1 VAHYR
6 GHVNRARAFHTLTAV
21 VALVALVLQLV
32 QVAKGSV
39 VLVDAHPPGLVDRLL
54 RYFAYFTIQSNILV
68 LVTAAQLAQDPARD
82 GRAWRVVR
90 TAAISGITVTGLV
103 HWFLLRKLLDLHGAD
118 YLADRMLHLVVP
130 ILAVL
135 GWLVFGPRPRID
147 WGVCLRA
154 ALWPLAWLVV
164 ILGQA
169 VGTGWYPYPFLD
181 HDRHGWG
188 YVLGVCVGIL
198 VLFFVVFAALREYD
212 RRMRPDPARAG
223 STAVTGS

>member
-1 VAHYR
+1 VH
-6 GHVNRARAFHTLTAV
+6 RARAFHALTAV

-32 QVAKGSV
+32 QVARGSV

-54 RYFAYFTIQSNILV
+54 RYLAYFTIQSNLLV
-68 LVTAAQLAQDPARD
+68 LVTAAQLAREPLRD
-82 GRAWRVVR
+82 GPAWRVVR

-135 GWLVFGPRPRID
+135 GWLVLGPRPRID

-154 ALWPLAWLVV
+154 AVWPLAWLVV
-164 ILGQA
+164 ILLQA
-169 VGTGWYPYPFLD
+169 AATGWYPYPFLD
-181 HDRHGWG
+181 HNTHGWG
-188 YVLGVCVGIL
+188 RVLVVCVGIF
-198 VLFFVVFAALREYD
+198 VLFFLVFAVLRDYD
-212 RRMRPDPARAG
+212 RRMRPAPTPPAPETAG
-223 STAVTGS
+223 LTGS

>member
-1 VAHYR
+1 
-6 GHVNRARAFHTLTAV
+6 VNRARAFHALTAV

-54 RYFAYFTIQSNILV
+54 RYVAYFTIQSNVLV
-68 LVTAAQLAQDPARD
+68 LVTTARLARDPLRD

-90 TAAISGITVTGLV
+90 AAAISGITVTGLV
-103 HWFLLRKLLDLHGAD
+103 HWFLLRRLLDLHGAD

-135 GWLVFGPRPRID
+135 GWLVLGPRPRID

-154 ALWPLAWLVV
+154 AVWPLAWLVV

-169 VGTGWYPYPFLD
+169 AATGWYPYPFLD
-181 HDRHGWG
+181 HATHGWG
-188 YVLGVCVGIL
+188 RVLVVCVGIL

-212 RRMRPDPARAG
+212 RRMRPAPVEPVGAEL
-223 STAVTGS
+223 TGS

>member
-1 VAHYR
+1 M
-6 GHVNRARAFHTLTAV
+6 LTAV

-54 RYFAYFTIQSNILV
+54 RYVAYFTIQSNILV
-68 LVTAAQLAQDPARD
+68 LVTAAQLARDPLRD

-90 TAAISGITVTGLV
+90 TAAVSGITVTGLV

-118 YLADRMLHLVVP
+118 HLADRMLHLVVP

-154 ALWPLAWLVV
+154 AVWPLGWLVA
-164 ILGQA
+164 ILVQA
-169 VGTGWYPYPFLD
+169 AATGWYPYPFLD

-188 YVLGVCVGIL
+188 YVLGICVGIL
-198 VLFFVVFAALREYD
+198 ALFFAVFAVLREYD
-212 RRMRPDPARAG
+212 RRMRPSPSELASAD
-223 STAVTGS
+223 VTGS